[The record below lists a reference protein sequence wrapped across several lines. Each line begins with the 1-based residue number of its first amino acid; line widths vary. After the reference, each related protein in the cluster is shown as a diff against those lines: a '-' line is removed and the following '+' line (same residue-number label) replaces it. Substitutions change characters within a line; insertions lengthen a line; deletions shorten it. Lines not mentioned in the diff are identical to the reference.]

1 MADPTNP
8 AQGEDN
14 TPWYDKVSGFMGLS
28 DNKTVDPATGLTP
41 QQQHLIGYNQL
52 GQLGALLMAAGQK
65 QMPAERAKYLA
76 QIGGIPGQALQQQ
89 GVMQQTQLR
98 QAQMQKLKVEMDQ
111 LKAWQ
116 ALINGTGANGTAS
129 ASAMRPANGVALPAG
144 INPPISGGNP
154 PAAPIAAEANTG
166 QPPIVQPIP
175 PNALLRAGNNPPM
188 AQTVNPNVGQT
199 EGQPSGPTTGA
210 TLNSP
215 TIPNIVRNM
224 DPYSR
229 AALGSLGAS
238 AGPQLLLK
246 ESFDAAARNQQIQAQ
261 KEMEAQKGQTKMLEQ
276 ERAQKATPANLSIY
290 NPETLEKYDFP
301 TTQWNIANGEAE
313 KAALGQFP
321 GFKVGKLELGPG
333 QQEALKGNIVDYR
346 SAMEKGLSAGSR
358 KFDQTLINDAVA
370 GLGPIPTGP
379 LGEYAAKY
387 ASIINPIS
395 QQLFNKDIVPREN
408 VANFQILDK
417 TTRDNAIQQAS
428 ANIAM
433 NREGIGIINAF
444 GRANVGTGNTE
455 DAIRRLSGIANARAD
470 YDEALGLHAAKDE
483 NYNNGSPKKQFITIK
498 KEFSENNPL
507 EGYLSKYM
515 NSADF
520 SSLPEKSKLRLLKT
534 PQVQA
539 ALKGD
544 RSAQDFDPSFLES
557 VKPIFTLM
565 QEIERRGTP

>member
-1 MADPTNP
+1 MPQNE
-8 AQGEDN
+8 EDVGQ
-14 TPWYDKVSGFMGLS
+14 PGFWSGLLGAP
-28 DNKTVDPATGLTP
+28 DNIKVDPNTGMTEAQR
-41 QQQHLIGYNQL
+41 QQSLYGTIGS
-52 GQLGALLMAAGQK
+52 LGALLLAAGQK
-65 QMPAERAKYLA
+65 QMPADRAKYLA
-76 QIGGIPGQALQQQ
+76 QIGGIPAQMSQQQ
-89 GVMQQTQLR
+89 AVMQQAQLR

-111 LKAWQ
+111 MKAWQ
-116 ALINGTGANGTAS
+116 ALINGTGPNATAS
-129 ASAMRPANGVALPAG
+129 AAAARAPIGATMPTQAAANPPSPPEQPPAG
-144 INPPISGGNP
+144 ATSVLPPS
-154 PAAPIAAEANTG
+154 
-166 QPPIVQPIP
+166 
-175 PNALLRAGNNPPM
+175 ALLRAGNNPPV
-188 AQTVNPNVGQT
+188 APVAPTAPVAAGN
-199 EGQPSGPTTGA
+199 PSGATTGP

-215 TIPNIVRNM
+215 TIPNIVSRM

-246 ESFDAAARNQQIQAQ
+246 ESFDTAGRNQQIQAT
-261 KEMEAQKGQTKMLEQ
+261 KELEAQKAQTKELEQ
-276 ERAQKATPANLSIY
+276 QRTQKATPAVLSIY
-290 NPETLEKYDFP
+290 NPETLEKYEFP

-313 KAALGQFP
+313 KAALAQFP
-321 GFKVGKLELGPG
+321 GFKVGKLDLGPG
-333 QQEALKGNIVDYR
+333 QQEALKGNIGDYR

-387 ASIINPIS
+387 ASILNPLS
-395 QQLFNKDIVPREN
+395 QAVFGKDIVPKEN

-433 NREGIGIINAF
+433 NREGIGVINAF
-444 GRANVGTGNTE
+444 GKANVGTGNTE
-455 DAIRRLSGIANARAD
+455 DAIRRLSAIANARAD

-483 NYNNGSPKKQFITIK
+483 NYNNGSPKKQFITVK

-507 EGYLSKYM
+507 EGYLAKYM
-515 NSADF
+515 NNADF

-539 ALKGD
+539 ALKD
-544 RSAQDFDPSFLES
+544 NRVAQDFDPSFLS
-557 VKPIFTLM
+557 VARPLLPIM
-565 QEIERRGTP
+565 QELERRGEL